1 MKIPIF
7 RQRRLMPRS
16 SHWRCSAIKSIGNI
30 SQTSQENTYVGVT
43 CVKFA
48 KFLRKSLL
56 KNICKQLLLNV
67 PMPIHDTHIWPL
79 IFSNFSLTSDLDP
92 NSKIMI
98 IFVVILILYVDTEIR
113 APILILNAEFV
124 TKGLFKKRLRHS
136 CFPVKF
142 VKFQKHLFTE
152 HLWSTVSIPISY
164 RKIYSCLRI
173 IFTVKSWHL
182 QFNKKMNKLHFSLI
196 NV

>member
-142 VKFQKHLFTE
+142 VKFSKTPFYRTPMVDCFYSNIVQKN
-152 HLWSTVSIPISY
+152 I
-164 RKIYSCLRI
+164 
-173 IFTVKSWHL
+173 
-182 QFNKKMNKLHFSLI
+182 
-196 NV
+196 